1 VPARAVMLAGTKKSD
16 GFIGGAGD
24 VVWKLGFGEVERGL
38 FSSYASAVENIVS
51 PGAAGGSSNG
61 AGMRWSAPKP
71 RVHPIAPWPPHER
84 VGVMS
89 TGRVRLYS

>member
-1 VPARAVMLAGTKKSD
+1 MFAGTKKSD
-16 GFIGGAGD
+16 GLDGGTGEAD
-24 VVWKLGFGEVERGL
+24 WKPGIGEVERGL
-38 FSSYASAVENIVS
+38 FSSYTSAVENIVS
-51 PGAAGGSSNG
+51 PGAAGGSSKG
-61 AGMRWSAPKP
+61 AGIRWSAPKP